1 MASSS
6 SSSSTLMKYHV
17 FLSFRGKD
25 TRLSF
30 TTHLLQALKDK
41 GLDVFFDE
49 DKLERGEQLS
59 QELSRAIAV
68 SNMSIILL
76 SEDYASSN
84 SCLAE
89 LSDIM
94 DRYRSKQ
101 QIVLPIFYQVNPSD
115 VENHDGS
122 FKTSFD
128 QHEATRSVDEVK
140 RWKTAFAEVGKL
152 EGWPIDGSISDRP
165 ETQYIKDVVEDV
177 IKKLSNLKSGSASEE
192 LVGIDDQKRTILE
205 LIKKEDCRVIGL
217 WGMGGQGKTT
227 LADAVYKE
235 ISSEFD
241 SSWFLENVREE
252 IEKQGKKSLRN
263 ELLSKLLNS
272 NVDIDTPSIG
282 KIFQERLNN
291 RKVLVVL
298 DDISDPNQI
307 DYMGV
312 KHLGSGSKIIITSRE
327 KQVLKSGGADTIHEV
342 KALNKDD
349 SLQLFSTFAFK
360 QLNPEV
366 DFRDLSWK
374 FVEYSQGSP
383 LALKVL
389 GCNLYGRT
397 INAWESEME
406 KLGEYS
412 RPEIF
417 EVLKSSYDRLDKVEK
432 NIFLD
437 IACFFKGE
445 PKKLI
450 KHVLSCYQGVE
461 DGISK
466 LVSKC
471 LINISSSYNG
481 DIISMHDML
490 EEFGKDIIRQK
501 SKTPRKCRRLW
512 SHEHITRVLK
522 YNQGTDRIQGMKL
535 NTSHMDKQLLSPFV
549 FENMTNLKYIIF
561 YSSLMLLYGNCKK
574 LYTNQVDIVSLP
586 DELKYL
592 RWDGYP
598 CKSLPSNFNPKNLV
612 VLKLL
617 HGDMEQLWDGHP
629 NLPNLREIDGFVNL
643 REIRFFMCVNLRKIP
658 NFSKAI
664 NLKILNCSGCESLVE
679 LWNEDDDMGLVN
691 LREIRFNGCVNLR
704 KIPNFSRAI
713 NLEILNCSYCK
724 SLVELWNE
732 DDDMGLVNLREIR
745 FNGCVKLRKILNFSR
760 AINLEILNCSYCKS
774 LVELWNE
781 DDDMGL
787 VKLREIRFNWCAN
800 LRKIPNFSRAI
811 NLEILDCSGCESL
824 VELWNEDDDMGLVK
838 LREICFHRCV
848 NLRKIP
854 NFSRAI
860 NLEILDCSW
869 CESLVEL
876 WNEDVDMGLVKLRVI
891 RFHRCVNLRKIPN
904 FSRAINLE
912 ILDCSWCE
920 SLVELW
926 NEDDDMG
933 LVKLRVICFRRC
945 VNLRKIPNFS
955 RAINLEILDCSWCES
970 LVELWNEDDDMGL
983 VKLRH
988 QVFLSFRGEDTR
1000 LNFTSHLLKALKDTG
1015 MNVFFDED
1023 ILEKWDQLSLALSQA
1038 IAVANLSI
1046 IILSVNYA
1054 SSKSCL
1060 AELSDIMRRKDT
1072 QGHIVLP
1079 IFYHVDPSDVRN
1091 LGGRF
1096 KTSFDDHELKN
1107 IDQVQQWQAA
1117 FAEVGK
1123 LKGWHI
1129 EGCKFD
1135 RPETEYIKD
1144 IVDYVIKKLMNSKF
1158 ESVPEELVGIDD
1170 QKKMILRL
1178 IDQEDNRIIGLW
1190 GMGGIG
1196 KTTLADVVYK
1206 EASPRFED
1214 HHFLQNVCEKL
1225 QKQGMES
1232 LRNDFLSKLLNQN
1245 ICIDT
1250 PSIGSTLI
1258 QRLNNKRVIVVIDD
1272 VNDPDQIDCMV
1283 KSLLT
1288 SRDRQ
1293 VLKNGGVDKLHEVK
1307 KLNENDSLR
1316 LFSTFAFKLLNPS
1329 ANFRDLSNK
1338 FVKYAQ
1344 GSPLALKVLGS
1355 KLYTKP
1361 KKDWESEVDKLK
1373 EYAQPKIT
1381 QILKRS
1387 FDGLDELEK
1396 NIFLDIACFMK
1407 WTPKKDVEELLS
1419 CYYKGAV
1426 CGISNLIDKC
1436 LLEITP
1442 SQSIYLHDMLEEM
1455 GKDIVRQESKSIGMR
1470 SRLWDPEDVDK
1481 VLRYRKG
1488 TQSIEGIVLDMS
1500 QIKVELRLHPSTFE
1514 NMINLKYLHFYSRN
1528 SDKKLLVKEHDTDL
1542 VNLSC
1547 FVLNGCKNLRK
1558 IPKLLGAINLVHIE
1572 CIGCESLVELP
1583 CLNHLA
1589 SLDSLNLD
1597 NCCSLKEF
1605 PELPNSIS
1613 ALHLT
1618 ETAIEEV
1625 PDSIG
1630 HLEMDLHSC
1639 FWLESLHL
1647 LDLSSCPIA
1656 KFPEIPRNL
1665 KELCLPRTEIE
1676 EVPSCF
1682 DCQSSLTLLDLSGTS
1697 IKTVDGPSLIK
1708 RFENLERLKMNG
1720 CESLEFLSNVPLNL
1734 GCLEAHGCTSLEK
1747 VTFTYQ
1753 NLFEVPDDVSMI
1765 FSNCFHL
1772 NQDSIDSIEK
1782 TAMIKVRAQIAPNR
1796 RIGDRF
1802 LAFAICLVA
1811 DLTNCLHYQDLE
1823 FICEYQL
1830 KATDGGNE
1838 KFKTKWYDNEVR
1850 KFESELEDFEF
1861 MGDQV
1866 LILFHDDMVKKD
1878 KDYEEASFEFYI
1890 KGRNYRWKEDKDKID
1905 GIEVK
1910 KCGVHVFYVDE
1921 SLSNI
1926 VSDEDQSDEM
1936 SNNVSDEDK
1945 IDETSSD
1952 ASDEDQLDETSSD
1965 ASDED
1970 QEMCNFEEMSKDVC
1984 SVGED
1989 IPDPI
1994 PQRKRRKT
2002 KNTYDHEGNE
2012 DGSDW

>member
-6 SSSSTLMKYHV
+6 SSSSLPMK
-17 FLSFRGKD
+17 
-25 TRLSF
+25 
-30 TTHLLQALKDK
+30 
-41 GLDVFFDE
+41 
-49 DKLERGEQLS
+49 
-59 QELSRAIAV
+59 
-68 SNMSIILL
+68 
-76 SEDYASSN
+76 
-84 SCLAE
+84 
-89 LSDIM
+89 
-94 DRYRSKQ
+94 
-101 QIVLPIFYQVNPSD
+101 
-115 VENHDGS
+115 
-122 FKTSFD
+122 
-128 QHEATRSVDEVK
+128 
-140 RWKTAFAEVGKL
+140 
-152 EGWPIDGSISDRP
+152 
-165 ETQYIKDVVEDV
+165 
-177 IKKLSNLKSGSASEE
+177 
-192 LVGIDDQKRTILE
+192 
-205 LIKKEDCRVIGL
+205 
-217 WGMGGQGKTT
+217 
-227 LADAVYKE
+227 
-235 ISSEFD
+235 
-241 SSWFLENVREE
+241 
-252 IEKQGKKSLRN
+252 
-263 ELLSKLLNS
+263 
-272 NVDIDTPSIG
+272 
-282 KIFQERLNN
+282 
-291 RKVLVVL
+291 
-298 DDISDPNQI
+298 
-307 DYMGV
+307 
-312 KHLGSGSKIIITSRE
+312 
-327 KQVLKSGGADTIHEV
+327 
-342 KALNKDD
+342 
-349 SLQLFSTFAFK
+349 
-360 QLNPEV
+360 
-366 DFRDLSWK
+366 
-374 FVEYSQGSP
+374 
-383 LALKVL
+383 
-389 GCNLYGRT
+389 
-397 INAWESEME
+397 
-406 KLGEYS
+406 
-412 RPEIF
+412 
-417 EVLKSSYDRLDKVEK
+417 
-432 NIFLD
+432 
-437 IACFFKGE
+437 
-445 PKKLI
+445 
-450 KHVLSCYQGVE
+450 
-461 DGISK
+461 
-466 LVSKC
+466 
-471 LINISSSYNG
+471 
-481 DIISMHDML
+481 
-490 EEFGKDIIRQK
+490 
-501 SKTPRKCRRLW
+501 
-512 SHEHITRVLK
+512 
-522 YNQGTDRIQGMKL
+522 
-535 NTSHMDKQLLSPFV
+535 
-549 FENMTNLKYIIF
+549 
-561 YSSLMLLYGNCKK
+561 
-574 LYTNQVDIVSLP
+574 
-586 DELKYL
+586 
-592 RWDGYP
+592 
-598 CKSLPSNFNPKNLV
+598 
-612 VLKLL
+612 
-617 HGDMEQLWDGHP
+617 
-629 NLPNLREIDGFVNL
+629 
-643 REIRFFMCVNLRKIP
+643 
-658 NFSKAI
+658 
-664 NLKILNCSGCESLVE
+664 
-679 LWNEDDDMGLVN
+679 
-691 LREIRFNGCVNLR
+691 
-704 KIPNFSRAI
+704 
-713 NLEILNCSYCK
+713 
-724 SLVELWNE
+724 
-732 DDDMGLVNLREIR
+732 
-745 FNGCVKLRKILNFSR
+745 
-760 AINLEILNCSYCKS
+760 
-774 LVELWNE
+774 
-781 DDDMGL
+781 
-787 VKLREIRFNWCAN
+787 
-800 LRKIPNFSRAI
+800 
-811 NLEILDCSGCESL
+811 
-824 VELWNEDDDMGLVK
+824 
-838 LREICFHRCV
+838 
-848 NLRKIP
+848 
-854 NFSRAI
+854 
-860 NLEILDCSW
+860 
-869 CESLVEL
+869 
-876 WNEDVDMGLVKLRVI
+876 
-891 RFHRCVNLRKIPN
+891 
-904 FSRAINLE
+904 
-912 ILDCSWCE
+912 
-920 SLVELW
+920 
-926 NEDDDMG
+926 
-933 LVKLRVICFRRC
+933 
-945 VNLRKIPNFS
+945 
-955 RAINLEILDCSWCES
+955 
-970 LVELWNEDDDMGL
+970 
-983 VKLRH
+983 H

-1023 ILEKWDQLSLALSQA
+1023 TLEKGDQLSLALSQA
-1038 IAVANLSI
+1038 IAVSNLSI

-1079 IFYHVDPSDVRN
+1079 IFYHVDPSDVRT

-1107 IDQVQQWQAA
+1107 LDQVQQWQAA

-1158 ESVPEELVGIDD
+1158 ESVPEEFVGIDD
-1170 QKKMILRL
+1170 QKKTILRL

-1206 EASPRFED
+1206 EASPKFED

-1225 QKQGMES
+1225 QKQRMES

-1250 PSIGSTLI
+1250 PAIGSTLI

-1272 VNDPDQIDCMV
+1272 VNDPDQIDCMGV
-1283 KSLLT
+1283 KHFGKGSKIIVT

-1329 ANFRDLSNK
+1329 ADFRDLSYK
-1338 FVKYAQ
+1338 FVNYAQ

-1373 EYAQPKIT
+1373 QYAQPKIT

-1442 SQSIYLHDMLEEM
+1442 SQSIYMHDMLEEM
-1455 GKDIVRQESKSIGMR
+1455 GKEIVRQGSKSIGMR
-1470 SRLWDPEDVDK
+1470 SRFWDPEDVDK

-1528 SDKKLLVKEHDTDL
+1528 FDKKLLVKEHDNVSFPNELRYLRWRYYPFKNLSNFNPNNLVTLELSDGNMEQLWDDDDHQDL

-1558 IPKLLGAINLVHIE
+1558 IPKLLGAINLVNIE

-1589 SLDSLNLD
+1589 SLDYLNLD

-1630 HLEMDLHSC
+1630 HLDGLKFLFLGDSMVKNVSSHISK
-1639 FWLESLHL
+1639 LESLHL

-1665 KELCLPRTEIE
+1665 KELCLPGTEIE

-1682 DCQSSLTLLDLSGTS
+1682 DCQSSLALLDLSGTS

-1720 CESLEFLSNVPLNL
+1720 CESLEFLSDVPQNL

-1753 NLFEVPDDVSMI
+1753 NLFEVPDDVFMI

-1782 TAMIKVRAQIAPNR
+1782 TAMFKVRAQVKIRILLREDGGESQRLFFCFPGNKISAKKFKFQSFSSSIDLKIAPNR
-1796 RIGDRF
+1796 SIGDRF

-1823 FICEYQL
+1823 CICEYQL

-1850 KFESELEDFEF
+1850 KLDSEFEDFEF
-1861 MGDQV
+1861 MGDHV

-1890 KGRNYRWKEDKDKID
+1890 KGRNYCWKEDKDKID
-1905 GIEVK
+1905 DIEVK

-1936 SNNVSDEDK
+1936 SNDVSDEDK

-1952 ASDEDQLDETSSD
+1952 ASDEDQLVETSSD

-1970 QEMCNFEEMSKDVC
+1970 QEMCKFEEMSKDVC
-1984 SVGED
+1984 SVEED

-1994 PQRKRRKT
+1994 PQRKRRKPT
-2002 KNTYDHEGNE
+2002 
-2012 DGSDW
+2012 

>member
-679 LWNEDDDMGLVN
+679 LWNEDDDMGLV
-691 LREIRFNGCVNLR
+691 
-704 KIPNFSRAI
+704 
-713 NLEILNCSYCK
+713 
-724 SLVELWNE
+724 
-732 DDDMGLVNLREIR
+732 
-745 FNGCVKLRKILNFSR
+745 
-760 AINLEILNCSYCKS
+760 
-774 LVELWNE
+774 
-781 DDDMGL
+781 
-787 VKLREIRFNWCAN
+787 KLREIRFV
-800 LRKIPNFSRAI
+800 
-811 NLEILDCSGCESL
+811 G
-824 VELWNEDDDMGLVK
+824 
-838 LREICFHRCV
+838 
-848 NLRKIP
+848 
-854 NFSRAI
+854 
-860 NLEILDCSW
+860 
-869 CESLVEL
+869 
-876 WNEDVDMGLVKLRVI
+876 
-891 RFHRCVNLRKIPN
+891 CVNLRKIPN